1 MVRFAI
7 DRLAVLTIR
16 ACGLLGRLA
25 GVVLGAGFL
34 WWVAAHVGPQTGMAI
49 VHVTESDVVVD
60 VGGNTFRVG
69 DDYVGPLV
77 CELPAGEHRLT
88 MTRGTSIL
96 YTEVFT
102 IRGGEEWILTA
113 WDPSTRRGPI
123 ESPGTL
129 SARPRLAASPERES
143 ASGTEGGLPVGFPAP
158 SPSSRPSRPGF

>member
-1 MVRFAI
+1 MIRFAT

-16 ACGLLGRLA
+16 TRGLLGKLT

-34 WWVAAHVGPQTGMAI
+34 WWVAAHVGPQTGRAI

-113 WDPSTRRGPI
+113 WDPSRRGPI
-123 ESPGTL
+123 ENPGTL
-129 SARPRLAASPERES
+129 SARPRLAASAERES
-143 ASGTEGGLPVGFPAP
+143 ASGAEDGLPVGSPA
-158 SPSSRPSRPGF
+158 SSLSSKPPRSGF